1 MKEHTK
7 GIFAGAL
14 AATLF
19 IGIGTTALAATG
31 QLTIT
36 VDPINI
42 QVNGETF
49 QPKDAQGA
57 DVPVF
62 AYNGTTYAP
71 LRALAEAYGLEVGY
85 DAQTNMATVGAK
97 AGNDVQPTT
106 TPTPDTTVAAADY
119 SDWTAEEEAAY
130 QEFKGMWE
138 WKMDGYQDMQN
149 ASVFCGR
156 DGKEGIIELKKF
168 LSSHTAKAIDIYSI
182 RLTKEINQQNPGTN
196 TVFRTG
202 PNGVG
207 TWLWTCSEL
216 SSNWVSNYED
226 YIEDIDA
233 KLGKSGV

>member
-1 MKEHTK
+1 MKK
-7 GIFAGAL
+7 RLPPFAAGMLTAAL
-14 AATLF
+14 
-19 IGIGTTALAATG
+19 IGGLGLSALAATG
-31 QLTIT
+31 QMTIT

-42 QVNGETF
+42 QVNGQTF
-49 QPKDAQGA
+49 QPKDVTGA

-85 DAQTNMATVGAK
+85 DAQANMATVGAK
-97 AGNDVQPTT
+97 AGNDVQPNT
-106 TPTPDTTVAAADY
+106 DTTASAADY

-138 WKMDGYQDMQN
+138 WEMDGYQNIKN

-156 DGKEGIIELKKF
+156 DGKDGVDTLKAF
-168 LSSHTAKAIDIYSI
+168 LSYHSAEAIDSYSI
-182 RLTKEINQQNPGTN
+182 RLAKEINQQYPGAD

-216 SSNWVSNYED
+216 SSTWTSTYSD
-226 YIEDIDA
+226 YLKDVDA
-233 KLGKSGV
+233 KLSKSGV